1 MTKNAI
7 GRLKKVH
14 EKDATNE
21 RIHDGMTIK
30 VHDHDFQLEWFHPN
44 PLLIHPDEKEAYH
57 DRPLHNELVHKGPFY
72 MGHAQG
78 TRSKFMG
85 TRTCSSGTLLCPKCG
100 SGNCSSAYYHTMSW
114 VSTFQCRECNDI
126 KAPCSFYHCHNCCDR
141 GHSGGIF
148 VKGCRGMFH
157 DSCGNNSY
165 RSIVKIYET
174 VYWCCEKSTSAMGCV
189 EKCKSCEKEK
199 RETGC
204 FQKFRYLCCEGDENS
219 KGCRELWKCCKKDVL
234 SATTGCKLA
243 CCKDESHVKGCKQQY
258 SCCKKPYEAGK
269 EHENGCK
276 NEWTCCKVPEY
287 LPGCKLKWSCC
298 NAIVSLNNPNDE
310 EKACQQVCKECDEK

>member
-1 MTKNAI
+1 
-7 GRLKKVH
+7 
-14 EKDATNE
+14 
-21 RIHDGMTIK
+21 
-30 VHDHDFQLEWFHPN
+30 
-44 PLLIHPDEKEAYH
+44 
-57 DRPLHNELVHKGPFY
+57 
-72 MGHAQG
+72 
-78 TRSKFMG
+78 MG